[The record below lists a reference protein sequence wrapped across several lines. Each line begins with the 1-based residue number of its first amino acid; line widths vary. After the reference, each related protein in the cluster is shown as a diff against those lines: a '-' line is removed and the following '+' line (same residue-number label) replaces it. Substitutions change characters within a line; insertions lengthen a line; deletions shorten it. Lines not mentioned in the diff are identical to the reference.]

1 MIGGMMNVLN
11 GATLF
16 WKITDASNIFMIHMH
31 RDSLGRF
38 VLVDFDEGTISLSD
52 LGIIFGSCYYV

>member
-1 MIGGMMNVLN
+1 MFFMNNWNEEV
-11 GATLF
+11 G
-16 WKITDASNIFMIHMH
+16 
-31 RDSLGRF
+31 